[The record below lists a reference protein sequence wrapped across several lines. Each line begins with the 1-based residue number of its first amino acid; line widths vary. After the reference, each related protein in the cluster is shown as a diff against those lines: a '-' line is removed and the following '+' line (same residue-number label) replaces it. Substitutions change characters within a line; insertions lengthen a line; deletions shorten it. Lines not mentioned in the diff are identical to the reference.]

1 MNINKMQ
8 IKRNILDN
16 KYSVSYDT
24 NYVINQKIKKLIT
37 KKELINLIEKYL

>member
-1 MNINKMQ
+1 MNIIKMQ
-8 IKRNILDN
+8 IKRNILDK

-24 NYVINQKIKKLIT
+24 NYVINQETNKLIT